1 MFTNLAIEQGPHIVW
16 LFPLQEFQPGIWDEG
31 ELGIAQSLQVVT
43 YLSSRGAV
51 LLSIFRN

>member
-31 ELGIAQSLQVVT
+31 ELGIAQSLRVVS

-51 LLSIFRN
+51 LFSIFRN